1 LIKTEKQN
9 DQSEIP
15 KNCFGRKKRMFRTD
29 RYDMIFMRFTV
40 FHFSLCR
47 AGGWME
53 ASSNMTED
61 FSILKNP
68 SYSLIGTARI

>member
-1 LIKTEKQN
+1 MISQKYRKIALGG
-9 DQSEIP
+9 
-15 KNCFGRKKRMFRTD
+15 KNECSAPTG
-29 RYDMIFMRFTV
+29 MIFMRFTV

-53 ASSNMTED
+53 ASSNMMED

-68 SYSLIGTARI
+68 S